1 MAMRRFQVGFFGVGN
16 AAQPYLD
23 ALARRPDV
31 ALTAICDPVRR
42 VAEQTAAGWGA
53 QVFADY
59 EALLEENHP
68 DALWICVDPRLQGRA
83 VQHAVERQIP
93 FFCVP
98 PGAPDFEGAS
108 RCGELVR
115 QARLVSAVGF
125 ATRYTDVV
133 QEAREY
139 LGAHAVPL
147 ALGWWLR
154 PPSES
159 ATDPSAVNLSWNDGC
174 ALVDALRYFCGDVKR
189 VHALTPAD
197 SPGGLVVQLQF
208 ASGGV
213 GVLTCAA
220 YPRPEPRV
228 QVELLGDGWS
238 LEFGGPGAD
247 AHQLLAPL
255 RLVERDR
262 TTVLRCL
269 NQPPADYVTAFLDA
283 VAANNPQAV
292 ASSYAEALRTLAVC
306 HAAAVSAKEGR
317 AVDVAEAT

>member
-1 MAMRRFQVGFFGVGN
+1 MTQRCFQVGFFGVG
-16 AAQPYLD
+16 APAQPYLE

-31 ALTAICDPVRR
+31 ALTAVCDPERR
-42 VAEQTAAGWGA
+42 AAEQTAAGWGA
-53 QVFADY
+53 RVFPQY
-59 EALLEENHP
+59 EMLLDEGRPE
-68 DALWICVDPRLQGRA
+68 ALWICVSPRLQDGA
-83 VQHAVERQIP
+83 VQQAIERQVP

-98 PGAPDFEGAS
+98 PGAAS
-108 RCGELVR
+108 IESAAHCEELVNKV
-115 QARLVSAVGF
+115 RLVTAVGF
-125 ATRYTDVV
+125 ATRFTDVV

-154 PPSES
+154 PPGEMASE
-159 ATDPSAVNLSWNDGC
+159 ASAVGLLWNDAC
-174 ALVDALRYFCGDVKR
+174 NLVDALRYFCGDVKR
-189 VHALTPAD
+189 VHALTPAE

-213 GVLTCAA
+213 GVITCAA

-228 QVELLGDGWS
+228 QVDLLGDGWS

-247 AHQLLAPL
+247 GHQLLAPL

-269 NQPPADYVTAFLDA
+269 NQPPADHAAAFLDA

-292 ASSYAEALRTLAVC
+292 ASSYAEAIRTLAVC
-306 HAAAVSAKEGR
+306 HAAARSAKEGR
-317 AVDVAEAT
+317 AVDVAAAT